1 MLAFTGMLGLEACR
15 PRPRGQFL
23 AASASASASSRWHRP
38 RVCGLGLEWNEAKAE
53 AQRHYCHNNAL
64 ILTTTMAQRVL
75 HQYLDAINACGTAES
90 PQEVMGRHSDGV
102 LRPLF
107 SRLLC
112 VPASSA
118 PVERVFSQ
126 SGLIVRPKQARMS
139 SSLLES
145 LVFLSAS
152 LYVSKRGAY

>member
-1 MLAFTGMLGLEACR
+1 MLGLEAW

-23 AASASASASSRWHRP
+23 AASVLSRWPRPRP

-112 VPASSA
+112 VPGCRRA
-118 PVERVFSQ
+118 Q
-126 SGLIVRPKQARMS
+126 
-139 SSLLES
+139 LL
-145 LVFLSAS
+145 
-152 LYVSKRGAY
+152 

>member
-90 PQEVMGRHSDGV
+90 PGEVMERHSGV

-126 SGLIVRPKQARMS
+126 SGLIVRPNRAEMS
-139 SSLLES
+139 NSLLES
-145 LVFLSAS
+145 LVFLKCNLA
-152 LYVSKRGAY
+152 L